1 VDEPGI
7 REEMVMTDQE
17 QKDKSAWH
25 IIDHLHPDTQVAV
38 RYVIER
44 AKIEEGFQVAHMLQQ
59 DYELGIQEE
68 RKRILDILIANC
80 NTYHT
85 ALMGCECSVQIEL
98 IS

>member
-1 VDEPGI
+1 MTEPNEYLGSLDPDEFQA
-7 REEMVMTDQE
+7 EEDFLNNHWANDMLD
-17 QKDKSAWH
+17 APH
-25 IIDHLHPDTQVAV
+25 ALIA
-38 RYVIER
+38 VIETKIAR
-44 AKIEEGFQVAHMLQQ
+44 AVIA
-59 DYELGIQEE
+59 E